1 MNFWKRKDKSNN
13 KTRQIVFVD
22 GVAKFVDNGINA
34 ENSVDNLKS
43 NEVSGNNQV
52 CESSRTKKLYKNK
65 NKIKSILLSAVF
77 LVFIFVAPFF
87 FEKAGINYPSQIS
100 ADTTFLKVWHIDSFE
115 GGSGNRADFIEKM
128 AMNYHKIN
136 SNVYI
141 VVQTL
146 SEEELESTI
155 KNGDRADIIS
165 FSHHTANIFN
175 NLLQPLDVSVNVRDD
190 LLSFAQNDGETYAV
204 PWNMSGYCLIGN
216 SAVDSRVLETLDFNS
231 AYSFNGGQYN
241 YIAGL
246 KDSYAQVAMSYN
258 SNAKCDLTLCDSEIF
273 NKTSYQAYCDFVE
286 NKGAVLLGTAR
297 DFYRVKNRVS
307 LGNMAQC
314 KFLPLGK
321 FTDLI
326 QYMGVLSSQNQVVA
340 ESFIEYMVSGDV
352 QKSLCDI
359 GLFSVCKMKIYSDED
374 YKAFEDKLNMTV
386 DSISIFASE
395 DYKQKLYADA
405 INKLK

>member
-22 GVAKFVDNGINA
+22 GVAKFVDNGVDESNDNTNFVNA
-34 ENSVDNLKS
+34 NAGTK
-43 NEVSGNNQV
+43 QK
-52 CESSRTKKLYKNK
+52 TKKLLKSKNVV
-65 NKIKSILLSAVF
+65 KSVVMSAVF

-146 SEEELESTI
+146 SEEELESAI

-258 SNAKCDLTLCDSEIF
+258 SNAK
-273 NKTSYQAYCDFVE
+273 
-286 NKGAVLLGTAR
+286 
-297 DFYRVKNRVS
+297 
-307 LGNMAQC
+307 
-314 KFLPLGK
+314 
-321 FTDLI
+321 
-326 QYMGVLSSQNQVVA
+326 
-340 ESFIEYMVSGDV
+340 
-352 QKSLCDI
+352 
-359 GLFSVCKMKIYSDED
+359 
-374 YKAFEDKLNMTV
+374 
-386 DSISIFASE
+386 
-395 DYKQKLYADA
+395 
-405 INKLK
+405 